1 MAARR
6 NKSQARRTSG
16 GGAGGLP
23 GWAWLVI
30 GILATLVLMAGLIIA
45 GVVSAPK
52 FAGGSGDGFFRPQ
65 PNPDAEPAPVDADGE
80 AIVPEGVADSGPDTD
95 ETPRPRKPGAGADAP
110 SGEDAEYDFYT
121 LLPGKE
127 VPMTEAEIAA
137 TAQAETRRAEQAR
150 AQQTATAAA
159 RPNAMPTPVR
169 DPAIAS
175 NSDASSRPATASAST
190 PSAVTDTPRAA
201 ATPGPSI
208 ASAAPTT
215 TPAPIGT
222 DTRYLLQ
229 AGAFQASGQAEEL
242 KAKIAMLGLGARV
255 ESAQIQGKTIY
266 RVRMGPYGTAS
277 DLSEA
282 KRKLASSGMP
292 GMAIKVD

>member
-1 MAARR
+1 LAARR

-16 GGAGGLP
+16 GGATGLP

-80 AIVPEGVADSGPDTD
+80 AIVPEGVADSGSDTG

-150 AQQTATAAA
+150 AQQAAAANPQPNALPAPVREDATASNAGSAARPSTATA
-159 RPNAMPTPVR
+159 
-169 DPAIAS
+169 S
-175 NSDASSRPATASAST
+175 SASPT
-190 PSAVTDTPRAA
+190 TDTTRTAA
-201 ATPGPSI
+201 ATPAITAAGPST
-208 ASAAPTT
+208 APVT
-215 TPAPIGT
+215 IGT

-255 ESAQIQGKTIY
+255 ESAQIQGKTVY

-282 KRKLASSGMP
+282 KRKLASGGMP

>member
-30 GILATLVLMAGLIIA
+30 GILATLVLLAVLIIA

-52 FAGGSGDGFFRPQ
+52 FVSGRGDGFFRPQ
-65 PNPDAEPAPVDADGE
+65 PNPDAQPAPVDAEGE
-80 AIVPEGVADSGPDTD
+80 AIVPEGAADTEDGA
-95 ETPRPRKPGAGADAP
+95 RPRRASGRSGAAT
-110 SGEDAEYDFYT
+110 GEDAEYDFYT

-127 VPMTEAEIAA
+127 VPMTEAELAA

-150 AQQTATAAA
+150 AQQ
-159 RPNAMPTPVR
+159 V
-169 DPAIAS
+169 
-175 NSDASSRPATASAST
+175 
-190 PSAVTDTPRAA
+190 AA
-201 ATPGPSI
+201 ATPAANTMPAPVRENATASNAGSAPRASTTTPAATSSSSEATRPAATGPTV
-208 ASAAPTT
+208 ATTAPTAP
-215 TPAPIGT
+215 PAPIGT

-255 ESAQIQGKTIY
+255 ESAQIKGTTVY

-277 DLSEA
+277 DLTEA
-282 KRKLASSGMP
+282 KRKLASGGVP